1 MGEAGEIISVD
12 GKLTTVKGLS
22 NKTKRVTLSD
32 SSLIPGDE
40 IAIPNPTQDRYEV
53 RRLYRRAMLEDI
65 HSGYLVTSDGDEI
78 IAPSLLRI
86 RRMRE
91 DDLMVSLSELGTIVK
106 EEPHWVYY
114 HRQKR
119 LESKSSTTD
128 KWSKTVVWL
137 EPA

>member
-32 SSLIPGDE
+32 SSLMPGDE

-78 IAPSLLRI
+78 IAPSVLRDRGGIALVKRRTLI
-86 RRMRE
+86 RRIVGTVM
-91 DDLMVSLSELGTIVK
+91 LMFGSYVTLFDIL
-106 EEPHWVYY
+106 
-114 HRQKR
+114 Q
-119 LESKSSTTD
+119 
-128 KWSKTVVWL
+128 
-137 EPA
+137 